1 MPVGLLREYEKACM
15 SDQARILT
23 FGFTADEQAR
33 IDESLAALGVPPTTQ
48 IKAEQGQVMLKDII
62 ERGTVG
68 RQRFQCQ
75 ERLVLF
81 HNISDAGLRSLIQMF
96 KAIEVPRP
104 IFAVVTET
112 SINWTLEQLM
122 EHLVEEKRAHE
133 GST

>member
-1 MPVGLLREYEKACM
+1 MPVDLLREYEEACM
-15 SDQARILT
+15 SERARILT
-23 FGFTADEQAR
+23 FGFTSDEQAR
-33 IDESLAALGVPPTTQ
+33 IDESLVALGVPSTTQ
-48 IKAEQGQVMLKDII
+48 LKAEQGQVVLKDII
-62 ERGTVG
+62 DRGTVG
-68 RQRFQCQ
+68 QQRFNCR

-96 KAIEVPRP
+96 KAFEVPRP

>member
-23 FGFTADEQAR
+23 FGFTTDEQKR
-33 IDESLAALGVPPTTQ
+33 IDESLVALGVPPTTRL
-48 IKAEQGQVMLKDII
+48 KAEQGNVMLKDII
-62 ERGTVG
+62 DMGMVG
-68 RQRFQCQ
+68 QQRFQCE

-81 HNISDAGLRSLIQMF
+81 HNVSDTGLRSLIQMF
-96 KAIEVPRP
+96 KTIEVPRP

-112 SINWTLEQLM
+112 SITWTLEQLM